1 MTNSLCSKVEEEV
14 EEVVEEEAVVAGT
27 ATAEATAGRTVDRTA
42 GQTAEAEAAAPTLKG
57 AAGALTDR
65 AEETKA
71 GAKVCI
77 PHCTHP
83 PVVRSTDLD

>member
-1 MTNSLCSKVEEEV
+1 V

-42 GQTAEAEAAAPTLKG
+42 GQTAEAEVAAAPTLKG
-57 AAGALTDR
+57 AVGALTDR